1 LQTFT
6 KRVIIGDMNSDD
18 DFSTFASG
26 HWQVQP
32 RCVQALTIAVA
43 VPAFLALVAGIEG
56 RLETIALFAFAAI
69 AILQLAF
76 LLRAYWR
83 MDL

>member
-1 LQTFT
+1 MI
-6 KRVIIGDMNSDD
+6 RNMNSDD
-18 DFSTFASG
+18 DLSTFAGG

-32 RCVQALTIAVA
+32 KWVQALTIAVA
-43 VPAFLALVAGIEG
+43 VPAFLALVAGVEG

-76 LLRAYWR
+76 VLRAYWR